1 MTHSCESC
9 GMQIES
15 GAYCSY
21 CLDDSGQLQPFDERF
36 ERMVQWL
43 LGREPELD
51 RGAAE
56 ERTRDYM
63 RKMPAWKEHPS
74 LRDALGGR

>member
-21 CLDDSGQLQPFDERF
+21 CVDDQGRLQPFEERF
-36 ERMVQWL
+36 ERMVQWV
-43 LGREPELD
+43 LGREPD
-51 RGAAE
+51 VPRDVAE
-56 ERTRDYM
+56 QRTRDYM

-74 LRDALGGR
+74 LRDALGG